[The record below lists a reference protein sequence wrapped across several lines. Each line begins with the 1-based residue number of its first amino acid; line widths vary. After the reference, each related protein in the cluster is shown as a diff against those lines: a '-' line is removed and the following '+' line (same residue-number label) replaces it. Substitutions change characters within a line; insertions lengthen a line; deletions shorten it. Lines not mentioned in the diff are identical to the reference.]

1 MSRGAKLTQRSEPEA
16 EQPRPSGLSD
26 APTNTGSRGT
36 RILGVVAIV
45 GVIATTAWAFAWSP
59 QDEPPSE
66 GGLGQSIRIMYVHV
80 GTVSIAYLFLVG
92 CAVFSAWVLWKR
104 SQFADVAAH
113 ACAEIGVLLLGLT
126 LITGSLWGKITW
138 GAFWVWDARLTTTAL
153 LFLMYVGY
161 LAVRA
166 ATPEPRARATRAAIV
181 GIASAVLIPVVHK
194 SVEWWS
200 SLHQESTL
208 FGTLNPKLGGAQL
221 FTLMLSMATM
231 LAVCGW
237 LFMHRFRVG
246 WLSQQAEEHGL
257 ADAIAERRAEGV
269 AA

>member
-1 MSRGAKLTQRSEPEA
+1 
-16 EQPRPSGLSD
+16 
-26 APTNTGSRGT
+26 
-36 RILGVVAIV
+36 
-45 GVIATTAWAFAWSP
+45 
-59 QDEPPSE
+59 
-66 GGLGQSIRIMYVHV
+66 
-80 GTVSIAYLFLVG
+80 
-92 CAVFSAWVLWKR
+92 VFSIWVLWKR

-126 LITGSLWGKITW
+126 LVTGSLWGRITW

-166 ATPEPRARATRAAIV
+166 ASTEPRTRATRSAIV
-181 GIASAVLIPVVHK
+181 GIASAVLIPIVHK

-200 SLHQESTL
+200 SLHQDPTL

-231 LAVCGW
+231 LAICGW

-246 WLSQQAEEHGL
+246 WLSQQAERHGL
-257 ADAIAERRAEGV
+257 AEAIAERQAEGV